1 MLLQSWGES
10 RSPEGG
16 RRSMTSSAILTTI
29 CAHFRVFGIRDNSTA
44 AIRCISSPLCARK
57 SGVCPTIAGLMN
69 PVGVVEDPPLVQ
81 AHHRGDALPAA
92 DGETPSAP
100 PAPLLRKPVEW
111 HSQTSETAPTEGAPP
126 LPRGGR
132 LCIRAFSARYL
143 TPAWSSSGA
152 PVCVVSARSSRA
164 VTCPSRRMR
173 STMCG

>member
-1 MLLQSWGES
+1 
-10 RSPEGG
+10 
-16 RRSMTSSAILTTI
+16 MTSSAILTTI

-44 AIRCISSPLCARK
+44 AVRCISSPLCARK

-126 LPRGGR
+126 LPPWGPSLHSCVQRPLPHASMVVLRGAGLR
-132 LCIRAFSARYL
+132 GVGTFVACGDMPLASHAFNHVRVVQFERRPL
-143 TPAWSSSGA
+143 GA
-152 PVCVVSARSSRA
+152 DTR
-164 VTCPSRRMR
+164 
-173 STMCG
+173 